1 MLKSMLSSYVF
12 VNLLNVKKSNNNIN
26 SVKQTINMI
35 YLLKIQFIYNK
46 SNFR

>member
-1 MLKSMLSSYVF
+1 MLKSMLSSDVF

-26 SVKQTINMI
+26 GVKQTINMI
-35 YLLKIQFIYNK
+35 YLSKIQFIYNK

>member
-26 SVKQTINMI
+26 GVKQTINMI
-35 YLLKIQFIYNK
+35 YLLKI
-46 SNFR
+46 